1 MANSPEHEIDDELFQ
16 EVYGKEYTG
25 PTATRLAAQVASA
38 PVTKRPQHSDS
49 EEEGEPD
56 PNAVPTD
63 FTSREAKAWE
73 AKAKATER
81 NWKKRKEEEMICKIC
96 GESGHFTQ
104 GCPSTLGSNRKS
116 AEFIERVPARDKH
129 VRALF
134 SEKVV
139 TRIEKDIGCKLR
151 MDERFII
158 VSGKDRLVLAKGV
171 DAVRKVIQDEDRGA
185 RRKGSSDHQNARSRS
200 PDDTHVSPHLRRS
213 MSQRS
218 HSSPRNP
225 PQTQSRI
232 CSQEKVVE
240 DHLRKDL
247 QQLSRGSPQG
257 RDHVEFTLS
266 LHRELVKPCTETLET
281 FFILYFCILYFNGN
295 IITFPVDGSCFAARG
310 KFKVYVCP
318 LTRSSFHE
326 AFGNDGAR
334 GRSRSPQRGGTFPG
348 DGFKAYDSHKQTAG
362 LHRAGTWDVDRHAL
376 DVHTNHKYDFHS
388 FPQNFEELD
397 MDYRREVMELARWR
411 DKEEDAESHKH
422 RESIQ
427 ELRDSYTKKLAVLRV
442 SHAKQWEEFLHADTQ
457 RRQQA
462 HHHLPESTY
471 SSYSRPGFPDYEGTA
486 TASHYSSSLP
496 VDSRSRYPFSDSYST
511 ARPQDLYGEFQHQR
525 REDYRK
531 TYNRY

>member
-1 MANSPEHEIDDELFQ
+1 MANSPEHDIDDELFQ

-25 PTATRLAAQVASA
+25 PTGTRSAAQVASA

-139 TRIEKDIGCKLR
+139 TRIEKDIGCKLK

-247 QQLSRGSPQG
+247 QQLSRGSPQ
-257 RDHVEFTLS
+257 
-266 LHRELVKPCTETLET
+266 
-281 FFILYFCILYFNGN
+281 
-295 IITFPVDGSCFAARG
+295 
-310 KFKVYVCP
+310 
-318 LTRSSFHE
+318 

-348 DGFKAYDSHKQTAG
+348 DGFKAYDSHKQNAG
-362 LHRAGTWDVDRHAL
+362 MHRAGTWDVDRHGL

-427 ELRDSYTKKLAVLRV
+427 ELRDSYTKKLAALRV
-442 SHAKQWEEFLHADTQ
+442 SHAKQWEEFLHADMQ

-531 TYNRY
+531 TYDRY